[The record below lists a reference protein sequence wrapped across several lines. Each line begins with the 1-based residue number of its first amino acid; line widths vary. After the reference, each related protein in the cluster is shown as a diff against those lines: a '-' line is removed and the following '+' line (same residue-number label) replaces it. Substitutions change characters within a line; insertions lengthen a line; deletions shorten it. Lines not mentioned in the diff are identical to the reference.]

1 MDTEE
6 GPLLRCARAITSV
19 LCVVKED
26 LNNSPFYFLSCVQPP
41 PIAKRQRLDEDSF
54 ARVPHKA
61 KTALHDDYYEREH
74 EEEEEETYG
83 EEGRTTTQDE
93 QLRGREREESSTS
106 FGLPKPSRTDKR
118 PSSALPSDSEPSAPS
133 TFISPIGTFLKT

>member
-1 MDTEE
+1 M
-6 GPLLRCARAITSV
+6 
-19 LCVVKED
+19 
-26 LNNSPFYFLSCVQPP
+26 QPP
-41 PIAKRQRLDEDSF
+41 PVAKRQRLDEDSF
-54 ARVPHKA
+54 ARVLHKG

-83 EEGRTTTQDE
+83 EEGRTTQAE

-118 PSSALPSDSEPSAPS
+118 PSAALPSESEPS
-133 TFISPIGTFLKT
+133 TFISPIGTFLVPKRSDIYLTLHLRA